1 MDEQERADG
10 CGCKVGTA
18 ITEYGLSGMNEEL
31 VRRWS
36 DPEGESVRSLADVF
50 NRRILSTALDA
61 AGVEILDPEVETIY
75 RLLRDEDVS
84 SGMRVTKRR
93 QLERADV
100 DIDQVSDHFISH
112 QTLYRHLTGCLDQ
125 SARASTTDPV
135 SSAVDDVEG
144 LVRRTETVV
153 TDRIERLERADALDH
168 QDYRVLV
175 DIAVTCEHCGDVY
188 RFEELLERGGCGCER

>member
-1 MDEQERADG
+1 MDEQEQADR

-18 ITEYGLSGMNEEL
+18 IEEFGLSSMNDEL

-36 DPEGESVRSLADVF
+36 DPDGESVRALADAF

-61 AGVEILDPEVETIY
+61 AGVEILEPEVETIY
-75 RLLRDEDVS
+75 RLLQDDDVS

-93 QLERADV
+93 QLQRADV
-100 DIDQVSDHFISH
+100 DIDRVSDHFVSH
-112 QTLYRHLTGCLDQ
+112 QTLYRHLTGCLEQ
-125 SARASTTDPV
+125 SAAGSTPDPV

-144 LVRRTETVV
+144 LVRRTETVIA
-153 TDRIERLERADALDH
+153 DRIERLDGADALDH
-168 QDYRVLV
+168 RDYRVLV
-175 DIAVTCEHCGDVY
+175 DIAITCEHCGDVY

>member
-1 MDEQERADG
+1 MDEQERADR

-18 ITEYGLSGMNEEL
+18 ITEFGLSGMNDEL

-36 DPEGESVRSLADVF
+36 DPDGESVRSLADAF

-61 AGVEILDPEVETIY
+61 AGVEILEPEVETIY
-75 RLLRDEDVS
+75 RLLQDDDVS

-93 QLERADV
+93 QLQRADV
-100 DIDQVSDHFISH
+100 DIDRVSDHFVSH
-112 QTLYRHLTGCLDQ
+112 QTLYRHLTGCLEQ
-125 SARASTTDPV
+125 TATESTTDTV
-135 SSAVDDVEG
+135 SSAVEHVEG

-153 TDRIERLERADALDH
+153 SDRIERLDAADALDH

-188 RFEELLERGGCGCER
+188 RFEDLLERGGCGCER